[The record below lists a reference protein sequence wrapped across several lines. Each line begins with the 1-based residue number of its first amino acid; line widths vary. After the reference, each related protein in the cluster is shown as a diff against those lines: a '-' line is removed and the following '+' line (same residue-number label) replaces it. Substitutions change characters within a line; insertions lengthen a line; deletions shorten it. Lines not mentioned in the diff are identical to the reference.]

1 MTQEKQ
7 SLSNQENQKNS
18 RKKHIFPY
26 AILGKLTRNS
36 IILDFLICLLLFSF
50 YIIGNFQAFTD
61 RTQLRILFVLS
72 IAAAVLCILSFLGII
87 IEIVFVFMKGRKTPA
102 FFSVLL
108 FILTLIIGIGL
119 IGFAT
124 VIRRIAIGI
133 N

>member
-36 IILDFLICLLLFSF
+36 ILLDFLICLLLFSL
-50 YIIGNFQAFTD
+50 YLIGNFQSFTD
-61 RTQLRILFVLS
+61 RTQLRILLVLS
-72 IAAAVLCILSFLGII
+72 IAAAALCILSFLGIVV
-87 IEIVFVFMKGRKTPA
+87 EIVFVFMKGRKTPA
-102 FFSVLL
+102 FFSILL
-108 FILTLIIGIGL
+108 YIFTLIIGGGL
-119 IGFAT
+119 IGFST

-133 N
+133 